1 MMLMGGDGDVNAG
14 TEVLV
19 AMSVI
24 KNAWEMIWYK
34 VTSTDHIK

>member
-1 MMLMGGDGDVNAG
+1 MLMLMLTLMLMMILMGGDGDVNAG

-24 KNAWEMIWYK
+24 KNAWEMI
-34 VTSTDHIK
+34 